1 MLNSKRLLI
10 AVTTSF
16 YLMSALIAT
25 TAQASLITTSPATI
39 VSVSVDG
46 DKNSTG
52 AVTGNALNSNDVIV
66 RERAKLSEKSLRIAT
81 FLDFDLSYL
90 TSDIVNASTFSALF
104 EIDFVSRLN
113 AKNSISVLLGQ
124 VESAWSDEPGSLPL
138 YEWAGSSTNQ
148 TAVVDDVK
156 TDAFDTYTVD
166 VTSTIQNWVNGVSD
180 NYGFVL
186 FASATEFQGAGLDNA
201 SLVVNVPEPST
212 IAIFGLALV
221 GLSLSRKA
229 KKQS

>member
-25 TAQASLITTSPATI
+25 SAQASLITTSPETI
-39 VSVSVDG
+39 ISVSLDG
-46 DKNSTG
+46 DANSVG
-52 AVTGNALNSNDVIV
+52 SVNSGSLSTTEVIA
-66 RERAKLSEKSLRIAT
+66 RERANESQEDLRIAT
-81 FLDFDLSYL
+81 FIDFDLSFL

-113 AKNSISVLLGQ
+113 TINDLSVLLGQ
-124 VESAWSDEPGSLPL
+124 VESAWSDESGSLPL
-138 YEWAGSSTNQ
+138 FEYADSSTNQ
-148 TAVVDDVK
+148 SVVVDNAKVDS
-156 TDAFDTYTVD
+156 FETYTVD
-166 VTSTIQNWVNGVSD
+166 VTSSIQDWVNGD
-180 NYGFVL
+180 AENNGFVI
-186 FASATEFQGAGLDNA
+186 FGADSVFQGAGFNNA
-201 SLVVNVPEPST
+201 SLVVDVPEPST
-212 IAIFGLALV
+212 LVIFGLALV